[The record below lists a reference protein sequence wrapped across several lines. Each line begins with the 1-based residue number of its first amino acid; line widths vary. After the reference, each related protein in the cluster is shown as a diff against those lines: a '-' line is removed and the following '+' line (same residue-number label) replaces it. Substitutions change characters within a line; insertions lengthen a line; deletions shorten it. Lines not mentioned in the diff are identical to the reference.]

1 VARFLIIGCGCRGR
15 HLAGELI
22 AAGHAVRGT
31 TRDGTAVSELQAA
44 GVEAFVGDPDRV
56 ATLTPAL
63 DHVSAAVIL
72 LGSAVGSGDELAA
85 LHGTR
90 LEMLLTKI
98 LDTTVRAVVYES
110 AGSVPAEILA
120 GGTERVR
127 AVCEDSRIPFALL
140 QGDPA
145 DAEAWLREASASAR
159 QVLMA

>member
-1 VARFLIIGCGCRGR
+1 MARFLIIGCGCRGR
-15 HLAGELI
+15 RLAAELI

-31 TRDGTAVSELQAA
+31 TRELAAVPRLEAA

-72 LGSAVGSGDELAA
+72 LGSAAGSPAQLAA

-98 LDTTVRAVVYES
+98 LDTTVRGIVYES
-110 AGSVPAEILA
+110 AGSVPANVLA
-120 GGTERVR
+120 RGADQVR

-140 QGDPA
+140 DADPV
-145 DAEAWLREASASAR
+145 DAEVWLREASAAVE